1 MVMAMRGLLLGIV
14 AVVSAF
20 GQPGFRPFPFPVQI
34 REYLAL
40 TETQS
45 VRISGQIGAFSQW
58 SQQRSQRMYE
68 VQFEIAG
75 ETARS
80 PLDPGALGVRYAEVE
95 AIRREIVERSKKLIA
110 DNVALLTP
118 AQTVKLKALEEAL
131 QLVNT
136 GYEAKSIGLL
146 ADDCVTGSFASFLLG
161 VVPVIQQIPYSN
173 PFFGNSCGPV
183 AVMRLGAFVPAVP

>member
-1 MVMAMRGLLLGIV
+1 MVMAMRVLLLGIV

-20 GQPGFRPFPFPVQI
+20 GQPGFGRFSLPVQI
-34 REYLAL
+34 REYLEL

-45 VRISGQIGAFSQW
+45 VRISEQIGAFSQW
-58 SQQRSQRMYE
+58 SRQRSQRMYE

-95 AIRREIVERSKKLIA
+95 AIRREIVERSKKLVA

-118 AQTVKLKALEEAL
+118 AQTIKLKALEEAL
-131 QLVNT
+131 KLIST
-136 GYEAKSIGLL
+136 GYEARSIGLL
-146 ADDCVTGSFASFLLG
+146 ADDCATGSYASFLL
-161 VVPVIQQIPYSN
+161 VSPLIQQIPYPN
-173 PFFGNSCGPV
+173 PFFGSSCAPV
-183 AVMRLGAFVPAVP
+183 AMMRLGDFAAAVP

>member
-1 MVMAMRGLLLGIV
+1 M
-14 AVVSAF
+14 
-20 GQPGFRPFPFPVQI
+20 
-34 REYLAL
+34 

-95 AIRREIVERSKKLIA
+95 AIRREIVERSKKLVA
-110 DNVALLTP
+110 ENVALLTP
-118 AQTVKLKALEEAL
+118 AQTIKLKALEEAL
-131 QLVNT
+131 KLVNT
-136 GYEAKSIGLL
+136 GYEARSIGLL
-146 ADDCVTGSFASFLLG
+146 ADDCVTGNYDASFLVG
-161 VVPVIQQIPYSN
+161 VLPVIQQIPYGN
-173 PFFGNSCGPV
+173 PFFGSLCAPV
-183 AVMRLGAFVPAVP
+183 AMMRLGNFAAAVP